1 MNGIGTQPLP
11 RPCAN
16 TPLGS
21 NSLSP
26 TDVLPD
32 STAQAPNHDSVVKSI
47 LLRPVPFTVA
57 RNLVVGHH
65 YLHSMPGGT
74 WFTFGVFLDSS
85 LLGVMTLGAGPF
97 LVHQLVDGAQP
108 DDCIVLTRLWLSDEL
123 PRNSESRVLGI
134 VLRALRRDTKLKVV
148 VAYSDPAAG
157 HLGTIYQATNWV
169 YTGLSTATAS
179 YDLGDGV
186 PRHSRTVG
194 QVFGSHSV
202 KHLKASGILAR
213 LVPQNAKHRY
223 LYFLDPSWRGRLRG
237 PVLPYPRRE
246 V

>member
-1 MNGIGTQPLP
+1 MNTIATQTLP

-16 TPLGS
+16 TTHGD

-26 TDVLPD
+26 TDVL
-32 STAQAPNHDSVVKSI
+32 SYSAAQAPNRDSLVKSI
-47 LLRPVPFTVA
+47 MLQPIPFAVA

-74 WFTFGVFLDSS
+74 WFTFGVFLESS

-97 LVHQLVDGAQP
+97 LVHQLVDGGQP
-108 DDCIVLTRLWLSDEL
+108 DDCVVLTRLWLSDEL

-134 VLRALRRDTKLKVV
+134 VLRALRRETQLKFV

-157 HLGTIYQATNWV
+157 HQGTIYQATNWI
-169 YTGLSTATAS
+169 YTGLSTAMPS

-186 PRHSRTVG
+186 PPAFPNDR
-194 QVFGSHSV
+194 
-202 KHLKASGILAR
+202 
-213 LVPQNAKHRY
+213 
-223 LYFLDPSWRGRLRG
+223 PSIW
-237 PVLPYPRRE
+237 
-246 V
+246 

>member
-1 MNGIGTQPLP
+1 MNGTHALP

-16 TPLGS
+16 TNQS
-21 NSLSP
+21 NYSLSP
-26 TDVLPD
+26 TAVLPN
-32 STAQAPNHDSVVKSI
+32 STVPAPNRSSLVKSI
-47 LLRPVPFTVA
+47 LLHPIPFTVA
-57 RNLVVGHH
+57 RDLVVAHH

-97 LVHQLVDGAQP
+97 LVHQLVDAAQP
-108 DDCIVLTRLWLSDEL
+108 DDCVVLTRLWLSDQL

-134 VLRALRRDTKLKVV
+134 VLRALRRDTQLKFV

-157 HLGTIYQATNWV
+157 HQGTIYQATNWI
-169 YTGLSTATAS
+169 YTGLSTAVAS

-202 KHLKASGILAR
+202 KHLKASGIMAR
-213 LVPQNAKHRY
+213 PVPQEAKHRY
-223 LYFLDPSWRGRLRG
+223 LCFLDSAWRARLKV
-237 PVLPYPRRE
+237 PVVPYPKRE